1 MAGLTPKSTPLK
13 GPGGYTTNT
22 PTKSGSAGQLKP
34 MGGGKPMRVQ
44 SQSVSPFSGGKRGG
58 DDSITHRYLKN
69 VKRTVVSS

>member
-1 MAGLTPKSTPLK
+1 MSGLTPKSTPLK

-44 SQSVSPFSGGKRGG
+44 SQSVSPFSGGKKGSNP
-58 DDSITHRYLKN
+58 DTQALLKN
-69 VKRTVVSS
+69 VPRTVISS